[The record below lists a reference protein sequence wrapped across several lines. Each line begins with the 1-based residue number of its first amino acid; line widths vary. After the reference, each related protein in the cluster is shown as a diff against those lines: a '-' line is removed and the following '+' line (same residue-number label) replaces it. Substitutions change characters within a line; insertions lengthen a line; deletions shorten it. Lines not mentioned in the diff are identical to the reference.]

1 MTDSVVIERHFDAP
15 VELVWK
21 MWTES
26 EHFAAW
32 YGPTGATIPV
42 AKMNVRVGGSRH
54 ICMAMETP
62 NGPMQMW
69 FVGEFLE
76 IVANER
82 LVYTEAMSDE
92 DGNVIS
98 PAQMGM
104 PEGHPETTQVIVEL
118 EPVDGKTKM
127 TMTHIGVPADS
138 PGASGWGMA
147 FDKLN
152 AYMSTASR

>member
-82 LVYTEAMSDE
+82 LVYTEAMSVE

-104 PEGHPETTQVIVEL
+104 PEGHPETTQVIAEL

-147 FDKLN
+147 FDKRN
-152 AYMSTASR
+152 AYLSTASR

>member
-42 AKMNVRVGGSRH
+42 AKMNVWVGGSRH

-69 FVGEFLE
+69 FGYSV
-76 IVANER
+76 
-82 LVYTEAMSDE
+82 
-92 DGNVIS
+92 
-98 PAQMGM
+98 
-104 PEGHPETTQVIVEL
+104 
-118 EPVDGKTKM
+118 
-127 TMTHIGVPADS
+127 
-138 PGASGWGMA
+138 
-147 FDKLN
+147 
-152 AYMSTASR
+152 SRRSK